1 MENSEQLH
9 KIRHSLAHIMA
20 SAVQKIKPEAS
31 FGVGPAIDNGFY
43 YDFLVD
49 ENFTEA
55 ELKSIEK
62 EMTYAMSNTF
72 GFGGHIASIVFKKYT
87 K

>member
-31 FGVGPAIDNGFY
+31 FGVGPAIDSGFY

-55 ELKSIEK
+55 ELKSVEK
-62 EMTYAMSNTF
+62 EMR
-72 GFGGHIASIVFKKYT
+72 SIINQKLPFEQEN
-87 K
+87 